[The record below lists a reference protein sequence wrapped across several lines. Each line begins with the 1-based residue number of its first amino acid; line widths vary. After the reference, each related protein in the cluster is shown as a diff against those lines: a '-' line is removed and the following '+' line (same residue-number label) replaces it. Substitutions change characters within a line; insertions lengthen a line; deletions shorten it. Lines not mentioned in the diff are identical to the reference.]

1 MAITADDAAMAT
13 WKPSSIPRPVI
24 VISAGA
30 AAAGAAWKRFRRRS
44 RPDPV
49 HAPGHRHRKAAP
61 NVDDPQLDDVAGDRD
76 QPWVRTT
83 HSDSQQRR
91 FRR

>member
-1 MAITADDAAMAT
+1 MAS

-24 VISAGA
+24 FISAGV
-30 AAAGAAWKRFRRRS
+30 AAGAAWRRFRRPAG
-44 RPDPV
+44 PDPV
-49 HAPGHRHRKAAP
+49 HAPGHRHRAAAP
-61 NVDDPQLDDVAGDRD
+61 DADEPTLADVAGDRD